1 MTLGP
6 AKHEKVAR
14 IGRISNVFRIV
25 GAQRAEQSVGIIGTS
40 NSYNTTT
47 TFLEEI
53 RDEKEI
59 FGNVYGSRNVICH
72 VANDKYTCTDNGSA
86 GCSQ

>member
-25 GAQRAEQSVGIIGTS
+25 GAQSAEQSVGIMGAKYRLTP
-40 NSYNTTT
+40 T
-47 TFLEEI
+47 LEYLAI
-53 RDEKEI
+53 I
-59 FGNVYGSRNVICH
+59 
-72 VANDKYTCTDNGSA
+72 
-86 GCSQ
+86 